1 MIFCAA
7 GTHVVEIADTGYP
20 NPNFYAL
27 AAAMG
32 HPYWL
37 IDAKGVGPGHALDRD
52 LSVAPKAVLDTVAR
66 IRAEI
71 E

>member
-1 MIFCAA
+1 
-7 GTHVVEIADTGYP
+7 
-20 NPNFYAL
+20 
-27 AAAMG
+27 MG